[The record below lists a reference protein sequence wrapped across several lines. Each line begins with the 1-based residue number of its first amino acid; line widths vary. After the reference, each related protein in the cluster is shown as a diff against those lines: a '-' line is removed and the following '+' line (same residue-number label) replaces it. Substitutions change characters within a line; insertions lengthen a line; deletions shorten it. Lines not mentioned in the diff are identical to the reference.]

1 MIILLKSVNR
11 LLIQSIQVMEEV
23 NKDKQWN
30 FATDAEL
37 ERTVSVTET
46 LIRKLSDYVFQKKK
60 IKRR

>member
-1 MIILLKSVNR
+1 
-11 LLIQSIQVMEEV
+11 MEEV